1 MADEEA
7 KKAVSEEED
16 QDEEKKAAE
25 PKLYH
30 DLAKVVIE
38 GDEVMINDR
47 RYHVLVNVKEALDQ
61 EMLAQKYDPYL
72 DQYDLLVG
80 DVASGHL
87 RFKGFYQTSQRV
99 KIDQKSATVA
109 DYLTEYVN
117 PGSPYFI
124 LALAGKNPA
133 KEKAL
138 RRKRPRRSK
147 RGGRNRRKQNKTRKA
162 RKK

>member
-1 MADEEA
+1 VADEEA
-7 KKAVSEEED
+7 KNVAED
-16 QDEEKKAAE
+16 KEKKAEE

-30 DLAKVVIE
+30 DLAKVAIE
-38 GDEVMINDR
+38 GDTVVINDR
-47 RYHVLVNVKEALDQ
+47 HYQVLVNVKDALD
-61 EMLAQKYDPYL
+61 EELLAQKYDPYL

-99 KIDQKSATVA
+99 KIDQKSTTVA

-124 LALAGKNPA
+124 LALTDKNQA

-138 RRKRPRRSK
+138 RRKRPRRNK
-147 RGGRNRRKQNKTRKA
+147 RGGGNRRKKNKARKA

>member
-1 MADEEA
+1 MADDEV
-7 KKAVSEEED
+7 KKTEQE
-16 QDEEKKAAE
+16 E

-30 DLAKVVIE
+30 DLAQVAIADDAVVIN
-38 GDEVMINDR
+38 GR
-47 RYHVLVNVKEALDQ
+47 RYQVLVNTKDALD
-61 EMLAQKYDPYL
+61 EELLAQKYDPYL

-87 RFKGFYQTSQRV
+87 RFKGFYKTSQRV
-99 KIDQKSATVA
+99 KIDQKSATIA

-124 LALAGKNPA
+124 LELTGKNPA

-138 RRKRPRRSK
+138 RRKRPRRGK
-147 RGGRNRRKQNKTRKA
+147 RGGRRNQKKNTAKNSARKA
-162 RKK
+162 HKK